1 MPREGGA
8 SSNRRHWR
16 LNRGSAAYWIV
27 RPSAQLR
34 TRRTMTARVGEK
46 SFLLPRKAAEA
57 RQGRLAAE
65 AGKSGQIRQA
75 LTEADG
81 KILGQLGQAARTC
94 AALHLLR
101 HRLHLLG

>member
-34 TRRTMTARVGEK
+34 TRRTMTTRAGER

-57 RQGRLAAE
+57 GQGRLAAE
-65 AGKSGQIRQA
+65 ACKPRHIRQTLA
-75 LTEADG
+75 QADG
-81 KILGQLGQAARTC
+81 KILRQIRQAAG

-101 HRLHLLG
+101 HRLHLFG